1 MNALHVI
8 KTNGTH
14 VYYII
19 KYTKTA
25 FYQKHEKMTICQT
38 SDKH

>member
-1 MNALHVI
+1 MNALQII
-8 KTNGTH
+8 KINGTH

-25 FYQKHEKMTICQT
+25 FKKDAKRRTQCQT
-38 SDKH
+38 T